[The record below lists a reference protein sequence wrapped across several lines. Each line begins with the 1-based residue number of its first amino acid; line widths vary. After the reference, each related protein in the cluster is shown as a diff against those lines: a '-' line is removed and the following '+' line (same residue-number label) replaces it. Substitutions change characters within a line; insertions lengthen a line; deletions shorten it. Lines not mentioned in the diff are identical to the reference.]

1 MALVSMTGF
10 GTSTFDAGDG
20 RYECIVRSVN
30 RRTLDVTIR
39 LPPEF
44 TAMEPT
50 IRRPIQVAC
59 GRGDVLL
66 VLERVGSTGRRE
78 VHVDEEAALALHDAY
93 RKVAAAVGSSED
105 VPLSALLSAS
115 EVVSLHRGRSPSTDV
130 TQDVIAGIGKALED
144 LGGTRAR
151 EGQALERDV
160 MSRLGAIRDS
170 WDRVRGELPLV
181 NQALMDRAADRARAL
196 AEAAGVDVEPSVLA
210 TALASLAE
218 KADVSE
224 EVSRMEAHVT
234 EFESLV
240 EGAGPH
246 GRRLDFLSQEMMRE
260 VGTTAA
266 KCQNARVSHLVVEIK
281 AELER
286 IREQLANVL

>member
-1 MALVSMTGF
+1 MALISMTGF

-20 RYECIVRSVN
+20 RYECTVRSVN

-44 TAMEPT
+44 TAMEPA
-50 IRRPIQVAC
+50 IRRPVQVAC

-66 VLERVGSTGRRE
+66 VVERVGSTGQRE
-78 VHVDEEAALALHDAY
+78 VHVDEEAARALYGAY
-93 RKVAAAVGSSED
+93 RKVAAAVGSEEE

-130 TQDVIAGIGKALED
+130 TEEVLGGIGAALDD
-144 LGGTRAR
+144 LEATRAR

-160 MSRLGAIRDS
+160 LSRLGAIRSS
-170 WDRVRGELPLV
+170 WNQVREELPRL
-181 NQALMDRAADRARAL
+181 NQALLDRAAARASVL
-196 AEAAGVDVEPSVLA
+196 AEAAGVDAEPSALA

-224 EVSRMEAHVT
+224 EISRMEAHSA

-240 EGAGPH
+240 AGDGPH

-266 KCQNARVSHLVVEIK
+266 KCQNAQVSHLVVEIK